1 MRYHKGS
8 TSGEDVARNKKILII
23 FLYAVAMYDMMFAI
37 QPKQAVRDQCQTNVR
52 SDGPSI
58 TISKRGKR
66 CFPRRPSQKENL
78 LGSLWRDVFD
88 LGKYVLFSTE
98 TFKVISTTFPFYVAA
113 RMFDEKLQ
121 SSFHRR
127 CCQSDINQAPEW
139 CRTVCKY
146 GISLPIMTLAFM
158 TIFGGNEELRTTGRV
173 FLLGMPFVLWGK
185 DLIKSFHF
193 DANRRPWCDRFPC
206 KERAMGGFPSGHMAE
221 VAFMTVLY
229 GKRFGYKA
237 AMPLAI
243 FSTFLGATFLNCN
256 RHYLSQ
262 LIAGSALGAIF
273 ALAAD
278 KVIDNRLARKYNAKY
293 SCGFDVDLHGSP
305 ALKVS
310 YSF

>member
-1 MRYHKGS
+1 MIRKKTIFIACMYVAS
-8 TSGEDVARNKKILII
+8 IVDVCIMAQSAQCASLHHEQPSCQGIQSIAQKINPC
-23 FLYAVAMYDMMFAI
+23 V
-37 QPKQAVRDQCQTNVR
+37 
-52 SDGPSI
+52 
-58 TISKRGKR
+58 TISKRGR
-66 CFPRRPSQKENL
+66 YCFPRKPSQKENL
-78 LGSLWRDVFD
+78 LGSLWRDIFD

-98 TFKVISTTFPFYVAA
+98 TFKVISTTFPFYVAT

-121 SSFHRR
+121 SNFHKR
-127 CCQSDINQAPEW
+127 CCQKDYNQAPEW

-146 GISLPIMTLAFM
+146 GISLPIMTLALM
-158 TIFGGNEELRTTGRV
+158 TIFGGNEEFRTTGRV

-185 DLIKSFHF
+185 DVIKSFRF
-193 DANRRPWCDRFPC
+193 DANMRPWCDRFPC

-221 VAFMTVLY
+221 VTFMSVLY
-229 GKRFGYKA
+229 GKRFGWKA
-237 AMPLAI
+237 AMPLAL

-262 LIAGSALGAIF
+262 LVAGSALGAIF

-293 SCGFDVDLHGSP
+293 SCGFDTDMHGSP